1 MDKLFLIAGLGA
13 DTRIYDNLDFT
24 RFEVVPVKWLPTDG
38 CDGLE
43 SYARKLAKAYN
54 ITPNSIVIGNSLGAM
69 IGVEIAK
76 IIPLQKLILTSSI
89 KTVFEAPVYFK
100 LFYNVPIY
108 NIIPEKLFKSVD
120 FLAELVFGQ
129 MDKDDIDLFLD
140 MMRGWSTDFLK
151 WAMTAV
157 LHWENETLLPNTYH
171 INGDKDLVFPYK
183 KVKDAIIIRG
193 GTHIMIYDMPN
204 EINAVLKK
212 IFNNEIAPIVLPA

>member
-24 RFEVVPVKWLPTDG
+24 GFEVVPVKWLPTDG

-43 SYARKLAKAYN
+43 SYARKLAEAYS

-129 MDKDDIDLFLD
+129 MDKDDTGLFMD

-151 WAMTAV
+151 WGMAAA
-157 LHWENETLLPNTYH
+157 LNWENKVIPPNTYH
-171 INGDKDLVFPYK
+171 INGDKDLVFSYK
-183 KVKDAIIIRG
+183 KVKDAIIIKG

-212 IFNNEIAPIVLPA
+212 IFSNEIAPIVLPE